1 MPQAFAPKDQI
12 HPDVI
17 RQVLAAPLGPDNT
30 LGRDDATIRDYLVE
44 SLAELVAGELNDEYG
59 LKGSDDWRYDLYAG
73 LANAGLL
80 PPLKND
86 GWGLPTPVQ
95 ERADVLLAAASRALV
110 APVA

>member
-1 MPQAFAPKDQI
+1 MPQAFAPKDPI

-44 SLAELVAGELNDEYG
+44 TLAELVAGDLDAKYG
-59 LKGSDDWRYDLYAG
+59 LKGGDDWHYDLYAG
-73 LANAGLL
+73 LRNAGLI
-80 PPLKND
+80 PQWQD
-86 GWGLPTPVQ
+86 GWGLSTSVQ